1 MDSPDDTSVALA
13 RLRADLAFRFGEDFS
28 PAAVDQGVETLT
40 RIAGRGS
47 ARAFTDRPVDPALV
61 NLLLG
66 VAFSSPTKS
75 DLQQRDVIIVDDPNL
90 RFQLHD
96 IIRHRWLDTTPTLL
110 VICGN
115 NRRQRQLH
123 QWRNKPFANDHL
135 DAFFNASVDAA
146 ILLATLVIAAEA
158 VGLGACPLSQIRNDS
173 ARASRILGLPDHV
186 FPVAALALGWSAEA
200 PEISTRLPL
209 ALTVHRDR
217 FDDKKTAALVEA
229 YDRRRADIQPYVRQ
243 RDEAEHGTVDD
254 YGWSEEKAR
263 HYAKPERANFGT
275 FVRDKGFK
283 LT

>member
-1 MDSPDDTSVALA
+1 MENREDSSPAMAELTAK
-13 RLRADLAFRFGEDFS
+13 LAFRFGEGF
-28 PAAVDQGVETLT
+28 PPVPVDKGIDTLT

-47 ARAFTDRPVDPALV
+47 VRSFTERPVDPGLV

-66 VAFSSPTKS
+66 VAFSSPSKS
-75 DLQQRDVIIVDDPNL
+75 DLQQRDVIVVDDPEL

-123 QWRNKPFANDHL
+123 EWRNKPFANDHL

-146 ILLATLVIAAEA
+146 ILLATLVVAAEA
-158 VGLGACPLSQIRNDS
+158 VGLGACPLSQIRNDA

-186 FPVAALALGWSAEA
+186 FPVAALALGWPAEA
-200 PEISTRLPL
+200 PEITPRLPL
-209 ALTVHRDR
+209 ALTAHRNR
-217 FDDKKTAALVEA
+217 FDDDKTRSLVEA
-229 YDRRRADIQPYVRQ
+229 YDRRRADIQPYARQ
-243 RDEAEHGTVDD
+243 RDEAEHGAVDD

-263 HYAKPERANFGT
+263 HYSKPERADFGH
-275 FVRDKGFK
+275 FIRDKGFR

>member
-1 MDSPDDTSVALA
+1 MDNREDSSAALVG
-13 RLRADLAFRFGEDFS
+13 LGSQLALRFGEDFPPVS
-28 PAAVDQGVETLT
+28 VDQGVETLA

-47 ARAFTDRPVDPALV
+47 VRSFTERPVDPNLV

-75 DLQQRDVIIVDDPNL
+75 DLQQRDVIVVDDPEL

-123 QWRNKPFANDHL
+123 EWRRKPFANDHL

-146 ILLATLVIAAEA
+146 ILLATLVVAAEA
-158 VGLGACPLSQIRNDS
+158 VGLGACPLSQIRNDA
-173 ARASRILGLPDHV
+173 ARASQILGLPDHV
-186 FPVAALALGWSAEA
+186 FPVAALALGWPAEA
-200 PEISTRLPL
+200 PAVTPRLPL
-209 ALTVHRDR
+209 ALTVHRNR
-217 FDDKKTAALVEA
+217 FDDDKTRALVEA
-229 YDRRRADIQPYVRQ
+229 YDRRRADIQPYARQ
-243 RDEAEHGTVDD
+243 RDEAEHGAVDD

-263 HYAKPERANFGT
+263 HYAKPERAGFGQ
-275 FVRDKGFK
+275 FIRDKGFR

>member
-1 MDSPDDTSVALA
+1 MDNRDDSSPALA
-13 RLRADLAFRFGEDFS
+13 ELDAELAFRFGEEF
-28 PAAVDQGVETLT
+28 PPVPVDQGIETLT

-47 ARAFTDRPVDPALV
+47 VRSFTERPVDPGLV

-66 VAFSSPTKS
+66 VAFSSPSKS
-75 DLQQRDVIIVDDPNL
+75 DLQQRDVVVVDDPEL

-123 QWRNKPFANDHL
+123 EWRGKPFANDHL

-146 ILLATLVIAAEA
+146 ILLATLVVAAEA
-158 VGLGACPLSQIRNDS
+158 VGLGTCPLSQIRNDA

-186 FPVAALALGWSAEA
+186 FPVAALALGWPVEA
-200 PEISTRLPL
+200 PQITPRLPL
-209 ALTVHRDR
+209 ALTVHRNR
-217 FDDKKTAALVEA
+217 FDDDKTRALVEA
-229 YDRRRADIQPYVRQ
+229 YDRRRAGIQPYARQ
-243 RDEAEHGTVDD
+243 RDEAEHGPVDD

-263 HYAKPERANFGT
+263 HYSKPERADFGQ
-275 FVRDKGFK
+275 FVRDKGFR

>member
-1 MDSPDDTSVALA
+1 MDNHEAVLAGLNAALEV
-13 RLRADLAFRFGEDFS
+13 RFGEDFS
-28 PAAVDQGVETLT
+28 PVSLDQGVETLA

-47 ARAFTDRPVDPALV
+47 VRRFSEKPVDP
-61 NLLLG
+61 NLLRLLLAA
-66 VAFSSPTKS
+66 AFSSPTKS
-75 DLQQRDVIIVDDPNL
+75 DLQQRDVIIVDAPEL
-90 RFQLHD
+90 RLQLHD

-123 QWRNKPFANDHL
+123 EWRNKRFANDHL

-146 ILLATLVIAAEA
+146 ILLATLVVAAES

-173 ARASRILGLPDHV
+173 YRAAQILGLPDHV
-186 FPVAALALGWSAEA
+186 FPVAALALGWPAEA
-200 PEISTRLPL
+200 QVVTPRLPL
-209 ALTVHRDR
+209 ALTVHRNR
-217 FDDKKTAALVEA
+217 FDDDKTRALVDA
-229 YDRRRADIQPYVRQ
+229 YDRRRAEIQPYARQ
-243 RDEAEHGTVDD
+243 RDEAEHGTAET

-263 HYAKPERANFGT
+263 HYAKPERADFGQ

>member
-1 MDSPDDTSVALA
+1 MKTREDAEAASAKLN
-13 RLRADLAFRFGEDFS
+13 ADLALRFGEDFPPVS
-28 PAAVDQGVETLT
+28 VDRGVETLAG
-40 RIAGRGS
+40 IAGRGS
-47 ARAFTDRPVDPALV
+47 VRSFSEKPVDPDLV

-75 DLQQRDVIIVDDPNL
+75 DLQQRDAIIVDDPEL

-123 QWRNKPFANDHL
+123 AWRNKTFANDHL
-135 DAFFNASVDAA
+135 DAFFNATVDAA
-146 ILLATLVIAAEA
+146 ILLATLVVAAEA
-158 VGLGACPLSQIRNDS
+158 VGLGACPLSQIRNDA
-173 ARASRILGLPDHV
+173 ARAARILGLPDHV
-186 FPVAALALGWSAEA
+186 FPVAALALGWPAEA
-200 PEISTRLPL
+200 PAVTPRLPL
-209 ALTVHRDR
+209 ALTVHKNQ
-217 FDDKKTAALVEA
+217 FDDDKTRALVEA
-229 YDRRRADIQPYVRQ
+229 YDRRRADIQPYARQ
-243 RDEAEHGTVDD
+243 RDTAEHGTVDD

-263 HYAKPERANFGT
+263 HYAKPERADFGQ

>member
-1 MDSPDDTSVALA
+1 METREDPDAVLAKLNAALA
-13 RLRADLAFRFGEDFS
+13 LRFGEDLAPVSF
-28 PAAVDQGVETLT
+28 DRGVETLA
-40 RIAGRGS
+40 RIADRGS
-47 ARAFTDRPVDPALV
+47 VRSFTEKPVDPDLV
-61 NLLLG
+61 NLLLA

-75 DLQQRDVIIVDDPNL
+75 DLQQRDVIVVDDPEL

-146 ILLATLVIAAEA
+146 ILLATLVVAAEA
-158 VGLGACPLSQIRNDS
+158 VGLGACPLSQIRNDA
-173 ARASRILGLPDHV
+173 ARAARILGLPDHV
-186 FPVAALALGWSAEA
+186 FPVAALALGWPAET
-200 PEISTRLPL
+200 PTVTPRLPL
-209 ALTVHRDR
+209 ALTVHRNR
-217 FDDKKTAALVEA
+217 FDDDKTRALVEA
-229 YDRRRADIQPYVRQ
+229 YDRRRAGIQPYARQ
-243 RDEAEHGTVDD
+243 RDSAEHGSVED

-263 HYAKPERANFGT
+263 HYAKPERADFGR
-275 FVRDKGFK
+275 FIRDKGFK